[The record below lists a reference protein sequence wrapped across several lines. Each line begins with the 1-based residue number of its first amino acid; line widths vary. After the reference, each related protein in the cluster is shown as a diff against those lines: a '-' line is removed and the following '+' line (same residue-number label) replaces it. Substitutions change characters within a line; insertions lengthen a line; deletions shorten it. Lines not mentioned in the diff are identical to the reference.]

1 MQTKLWLVKKTRSLS
16 QWQLNGSCLPLLCSL
31 CPHLEINSV
40 GNKREFTYVVEP
52 SRSKCVA
59 NQMLSNVEVANAEL
73 SRNFWI
79 AIGACSEWQ
88 KIAWKVQSKN
98 NCKGNYWCVNILW
111 GCPALNWKRLINWEI
126 MRHESLSNYIIFI
139 LSNVCMMAD
148 GFLFI
153 SVAAASV
160 SWGKAGSSKLREWL
174 LHQIFHKISAYRLEL
189 IRNSKEWQCLL
200 GRNHPSPPA

>member
-1 MQTKLWLVKKTRSLS
+1 MQTKKLWLVKETRSLS

-31 CPHLEINSV
+31 CLHLEINSV
-40 GNKREFTYVVEP
+40 GNKSWFTYVVEH
-52 SRSKCVA
+52 SRSKCVT
-59 NQMLSNVEVANAEL
+59 NHMLSNVEVANAKL

-79 AIGACSEWQ
+79 GACNEWQ

-98 NCKGNYWCVNILW
+98 NCKGNNWCVKNILW

-153 SVAAASV
+153 PVAAASV

-189 IRNSKEWQCLL
+189 IRNSNKWQCLL